1 MQKSS
6 KPTQPILN
14 DRPVPVRRRGVIAL
28 LFLLLLLGGV
38 ALLRQPANTEPVA
51 AAESVIESVVQPPVA
66 ACAPPVSRFVLPAHH
81 ADTTLE
87 ISSST
92 RLFVPELAFVDSSGA
107 PVEEPVEIAFQ
118 EIMNPVETFLSG
130 IPMALDSERVL
141 KSAGMVNIQGRLAS
155 GQNVQIDPQR
165 ALELEFESLDADTA
179 YTAWALDT
187 VSGEWIEI
195 DAATEVVVSDA
206 EERLAVLEEAIPA
219 PPVIIGNN
227 AFTIGDETGYFP
239 ELAEYEFVHFQPV
252 DGKQCGFTCTHIDVT
267 PRANGIYDVH
277 FIGHEYGYKAIAR
290 EEVCSCYLAFEE
302 GEQYSEALQTYQ
314 RKNRKLLNERDRE
327 RKRIQREWERYL
339 RAVGRQQMLAEGN
352 KAEWR
357 QRSAEKR
364 VSRTLAVLQF
374 GILNIDKPTVI
385 DAPVNLM
392 ATFVDSTG
400 TELALQNLQ
409 VVDLTSQIL
418 YPCRDNRVQLHPT
431 QRQVL
436 LGTTP
441 TGDLAYVRA
450 YELSGLSRSLERYT
464 FPVQVAR
471 LDDLSPQAVLDLLIP
486 ADGQVSI

>member
-1 MQKSS
+1 M

-28 LFLLLLLGGV
+28 LLIFLLIGGI
-38 ALLRQPANTEPVA
+38 ALLRRPLNADPVA
-51 AAESVIESVVQPPVA
+51 VAEPLIESAVQPPVPT
-66 ACAPPVSRFVLPAHH
+66 CAPPVSRFVLPAHH

-87 ISSST
+87 ISAST
-92 RLFVPELAFVDSSGA
+92 RLFVPEQAFVDSSGI
-107 PVEEPVEIAFQ
+107 PLDEPVEIAVQ

-130 IPMALDSERVL
+130 IPMELDAGRVL
-141 KSAGMVNIQGRLAS
+141 KSAGMVNIQGRSGS
-155 GQNVQIDPQR
+155 GQTVKIDPLR
-165 ALELEFESLDADTA
+165 ALEFEFESLDADTS

-187 VSGEWIEI
+187 VTGEWLEI
-195 DAATEVVVSDA
+195 DAPTEVIITDEQA
-206 EERLAVLEEAIPA
+206 RLEELKAAIPP
-219 PPVIIGNN
+219 PPVKVGNN
-227 AFTIGDETGYFP
+227 AFTIGDDTGFYP
-239 ELAEYEFVHFQPV
+239 ELAEYEHVHFQPV
-252 DGKQCGFTCTHIDVT
+252 DGERCGFTCTQIEVT
-267 PRANGIYDVH
+267 PRENGIYDVH
-277 FIGHEYGYKAIAR
+277 FIGHEYGYKSIAR

-302 GEQYSEALQTYQ
+302 GEAYSEAMRAYQ
-314 RKNRKLLNERDRE
+314 RKNRKMLEERDRE
-327 RKRIQREWERYL
+327 QKRAQRAWERYL
-339 RAVGRQQMLAEGN
+339 RALGRQQMLAEGD
-352 KAEWR
+352 KPDWR
-357 QRSAEKR
+357 QRSADKR

-400 TELALQNLQ
+400 TELALENLQ

-418 YPCRDNRVQLHPT
+418 YPCRDNRVQLYPG

-450 YELSGLSRSLERYT
+450 YEISGLSRSLERYT

-471 LDDLSPQAVLDLLIP
+471 LDDLSPDAVLDLLLPEPQI
-486 ADGQVSI
+486 SI